1 MFNYIWPIVLVL
13 LSNTIYQIAAKGIPG
28 EMNSFASLT
37 ITYAVAAVFCL
48 IMFFITSKDSTLL
61 AEYTKTNWAPIALG
75 VVIVGLEVGFVFA
88 YRAGWPVS
96 EASVVANTLV
106 AIALIFVAALLYKEQ
121 ITMTK
126 VAGIALCIGG
136 LVLINK

>member
-1 MFNYIWPIVLVL
+1 MFNYVWPIALVL

-37 ITYAVAAVFCL
+37 ITYAVAAIFCL
-48 IMFFITSKDSTLL
+48 IMFFITNKDSALL
-61 AEYTKTNWAPIALG
+61 MEYAKTNWAPFALG

-126 VAGIALCIGG
+126 AAGIALCIGG